1 MILCLKWRSHW
12 RRSQR
17 SSWSGGCSMTPQVH
31 TQETEARM
39 KAWNQSS
46 FILFKFSIIFLC
58 MSFYLLVYMCS
69 RAFTWPW
76 RPEGGVGSGTGVSRK
91 PPNVGARNWTCSV
104 GTANALNVFT
114 QLYTTS
120 RSRIETMIRRLRLD
134 QDCLTMPQFSFYL
147 NLKLMSVAQTD
158 LGSLDSSICPY
169 SKCGHY
175 DEALLSAFH
184 YHLSLIGTFG

>member
-1 MILCLKWRSHW
+1 
-12 RRSQR
+12 
-17 SSWSGGCSMTPQVH
+17 
-31 TQETEARM
+31 
-39 KAWNQSS
+39 
-46 FILFKFSIIFLC
+46 
-58 MSFYLLVYMCS
+58 
-69 RAFTWPW
+69 
-76 RPEGGVGSGTGVSRK
+76 
-91 PPNVGARNWTCSV
+91 
-104 GTANALNVFT
+104 
-114 QLYTTS
+114 
-120 RSRIETMIRRLRLD
+120 MIRRLRLD